1 MSDQRKIRVGILAG
15 GASAERQISLATGLQ
30 IAEHLPKERFEVVL
44 LDPLALM
51 AANPAL
57 SDEQRAQA
65 RALVDRP
72 GHAEALPERDRELP
86 PEFQAQIARASS
98 SLVPATSAFAA
109 TGADARIDVAFIAL
123 HGPWGEDGT
132 IQGLLD
138 ILGIPYVGSG
148 VLASALA
155 MDKAMSKTVLAAD
168 GLDVPRGA
176 IVTAADR
183 AGDPER
189 AARDAQAIGYPVV
202 VKPVRQGSSFGISI
216 VARPDQLASAIAEAL
231 RYDDRALIEE
241 RIEGR
246 ELTCGVI
253 GNEELVA
260 LPVIEIRTARP
271 FFDYRAKYDPSASEE
286 ICPAPIPPEIAH
298 RAQDAATRAHRA
310 LGCRGFSRTDL
321 MWTPSPQGAS
331 PLIPSSRLLGM
342 PQSGPSTPVGPDRL
356 AVLEVNTIPG
366 MTSSSLLPKAAQVA
380 GIPFAELLERLVRWA
395 MEDRGR

>member
-1 MSDQRKIRVGILAG
+1 
-15 GASAERQISLATGLQ
+15 
-30 IAEHLPKERFEVVL
+30 
-44 LDPLALM
+44 
-51 AANPAL
+51 
-57 SDEQRAQA
+57 
-65 RALVDRP
+65 
-72 GHAEALPERDRELP
+72 
-86 PEFQAQIARASS
+86 
-98 SLVPATSAFAA
+98 
-109 TGADARIDVAFIAL
+109 
-123 HGPWGEDGT
+123 
-132 IQGLLD
+132 LD

-155 MDKAMSKTVLAAD
+155 MDKAMSKTVLAAH

-176 IVTAADR
+176 IVTAADH

-216 VARPDQLASAIAEAL
+216 VERPDQLAFAIAEAL

-286 ICPAPIPPEIAH
+286 ICPAPIPPEIAQ
-298 RAQDAATRAHRA
+298 RAQDASTRAHRA

-331 PLIPSSRLLGM
+331 PH
-342 PQSGPSTPVGPDRL
+342 STPVGPGRL

-366 MTSSSLLPKAAQVA
+366 MTSNSLLPKAAQVA